1 MANFLSQYTGAEV
14 EKAIGIALNIEN
26 IGTIY
31 CETLSY
37 WQEHSSFIGKK
48 GDIIIVSDYKKKDNK
63 NIAGIKVADGLAYA
77 IDLPYVNDILGT
89 ELTSHINDTVIHVS
103 QDDRDRWDNKVSARM
118 GDNDTLI
125 LY

>member
-37 WQEHSSFIGKK
+37 WQAHPSFIGKK

-77 IDLPYVNDILGT
+77 IDLPFVTDILES
-89 ELTSHINDTVIHVS
+89 ELTSHINNTAIHVGGT
-103 QDDRDRWDNKVSARM
+103 DRVNWNSKVSARV